1 MPSRARFLMPNQPK
15 SGNRWHGLTVSEAT
29 QRNRLRAKAQAIA
42 HGRLARRYP
51 NVYRALYEQAKREVG
66 LDD

>member
-1 MPSRARFLMPNQPK
+1 VPSRARFLMPNQPK
-15 SGNRWHGLTVSEAT
+15 PGNRWHRVAASEAT
-29 QRNRLRAKAQAIA
+29 HRNRLRAKAQAIA